1 MMPGLGKKYDLEIET
16 MSKPVAEYQT
26 DEYFELDL
34 PVAPAVMVADEVLVE
49 GSNIS
54 QDKIE
59 AAICRHLGL
68 PEPEPKKKSYFDMQ
82 HAESIQ
88 TKPSLLRP
96 VFFLIMLGVVIF
108 FIRYYNLDR
117 YLEKEHLR
125 QLIAGYGIWA
135 PIIYLFIWTI
145 APPLFLPG
153 LALTLAGGVLFGFFW
168 GVIYT
173 VAGATSGATLAFL
186 VARYLARDWVASKL
200 AGARAATLDEKV
212 GQHGWKIVAFT
223 RLIPIF
229 PYNLLNY
236 AFGLTRISLA
246 TYVITSFIFML
257 LMTIAYIFFSANI
270 IDLFRGKIS
279 KELIAGIILIAL
291 VTMIPVIYKKIRA
304 RRGENIEL

>member
-1 MMPGLGKKYDLEIET
+1 MMPGLGGKYDIEIET
-16 MSKPVAEYQT
+16 MSKSKAEYQT

-34 PVAPAVMVADEVLVE
+34 PAAPAVMVGDEILVE

-54 QDKIE
+54 QDKVE

-68 PEPEPKKKSYFDMQ
+68 PEPEPGGKGYFDMQ
-82 HAESIQ
+82 QAKSIQ
-88 TKPSLLRP
+88 TKPSWLKPLL
-96 VFFLIMLGVVIF
+96 FLIILGVIIF

-125 QLIAGYGIWA
+125 RLISGYGIWA
-135 PIIYLFIWTI
+135 PVIYLFIWTI
-145 APPLFLPG
+145 APPLLLPG
-153 LALTLAGGVLFGFFW
+153 LALTLAGGILFGFFW

-173 VAGATSGATLAFL
+173 SIGATSGATLAFL

-200 AGARAATLDEKV
+200 AGTRAATLDEKV
-212 GQHGWKIVAFT
+212 GQHGWKIVALT
-223 RLIPIF
+223 RLIPVF

-246 TYVITSFIFML
+246 VYVITSFLFML
-257 LMTIAYIFFSANI
+257 PMTTAYIFFSANI

-279 KELIAGIILIAL
+279 RELIAGIILIVL
-291 VTMIPVIYKKIRA
+291 VTLIPAIYKKITA
-304 RRGENIEL
+304 KRGGKIEL

>member
-1 MMPGLGKKYDLEIET
+1 
-16 MSKPVAEYQT
+16 
-26 DEYFELDL
+26 
-34 PVAPAVMVADEVLVE
+34 MVADGILVE

-54 QDKIE
+54 QDKVE
-59 AAICRHLGL
+59 AAICRHLGIS
-68 PEPEPKKKSYFDMQ
+68 EPELKKKGYFDMQ
-82 HAESIQ
+82 QSETIK
-88 TKPSLLRP
+88 TKPSLWKPLL
-96 VFFLIMLGVVIF
+96 FIIMLGVVIF
-108 FIRYYNLDR
+108 LIRYYNLGR

-145 APPLFLPG
+145 APPLLLPG

-173 VAGATSGATLAFL
+173 IIGATSGATLAFL

-200 AGARAATLDEKV
+200 AGTRAATLDEKV
-212 GQHGWKIVAFT
+212 RQHGWKIVAFT

-236 AFGLTRISLA
+236 AFGLTGISLA
-246 TYVITSFIFML
+246 VYVITTFIFML
-257 LMTIAYIFFSANI
+257 PMTTAYIFFSANI

-279 KELIAGIILIAL
+279 KEVIAGVILIVL
-291 VTMIPVIYKKIRA
+291 VTLIPGIYKKITA
-304 RRGENIEL
+304 KRGGKIEF